1 MDCVGYA
8 GEEMDCEETRLVKL
22 KEYIMSVM
30 AGVLN
35 YLSVSSYD
43 HYYTLHHQEYRKD
56 MNKIYE
62 SGAKAKGTITLESCK
77 HF

>member
-1 MDCVGYA
+1 MDANNV
-8 GEEMDCEETRLVKL
+8 EMELVEANCEETRLIKL
-22 KEYIMSVM
+22 KEDVLSVM

-56 MNKIYE
+56 MNDIYATATTAL
-62 SGAKAKGTITLESCK
+62 GK
-77 HF
+77 